1 MGVAGAVAGTFGIQP
16 LVGAF
21 GVPYQAAEP
30 RDERLIRV
38 PLRIGSEMSQGGEA
52 RQRVLKYLLSLR
64 HSLPSASRLFHPHL
78 LGISRHMNHDKVLA
92 HACMLSYAEYC
103 ASRPLRLFV
112 PQGSSLRGC
121 EVLT

>member
-38 PLRIGSEMSQGGEA
+38 PLRNSTQMSQGVEGA
-52 RQRVLKYLLSLR
+52 VPSRRALDAPRAKAGRLGR
-64 HSLPSASRLFHPHL
+64 HL
-78 LGISRHMNHDKVLA
+78 
-92 HACMLSYAEYC
+92 
-103 ASRPLRLFV
+103 
-112 PQGSSLRGC
+112 
-121 EVLT
+121 

>member
-38 PLRIGSEMSQGGEA
+38 PLRIRSEMSQGGVSGSECN
-52 RQRVLKYLLSLR
+52 
-64 HSLPSASRLFHPHL
+64 FHPCSGDPIYEIFHYIRVFYMINVCRLTHL
-78 LGISRHMNHDKVLA
+78 
-92 HACMLSYAEYC
+92 C
-103 ASRPLRLFV
+103 
-112 PQGSSLRGC
+112 
-121 EVLT
+121 